1 MVLIQTVL
9 LMTGALMIAA
19 PGALTRKTDRNNPE
33 AVKKTKTMGKWLFVA
48 AIIWVV
54 CSILM

>member
-1 MVLIQTVL
+1 
-9 LMTGALMIAA
+9 MIAA